1 MPSDSQDYETKMEI
15 GTTQKTS
22 STSSSA
28 PRTPPNCARCRN
40 HRKKI
45 ALKGH
50 KRYCMYRSCKC
61 QKCQLTSERQRVM
74 AMQTAL
80 RRAQAQDEAM
90 LKNGNL
96 EVSRDMNLLS
106 VPQKTPSPMQPVSLD
121 CDSSASSQC
130 SNPPM
135 PPSRR
140 ASPVLAAPATSTSMP
155 MGIGSNEV
163 ISYDYRGQSS
173 HYRHKSVLEGH
184 QSTDLLEDCHKLLE
198 KFNYPWEMMPLVYTI
213 LKDARADLE
222 EASRRI
228 DEARLEISAKAA
240 EEAARYTRQIQYSN
254 LYSSASAIAALYPP
268 VYLPSMTVYPHT
280 TASLMPPRVPPI
292 TYSSPPSPSLPHNLT
307 VPFRPRSRAG

>member
-1 MPSDSQDYETKMEI
+1 MSTSDGQEYESKMDI
-15 GTTQKTS
+15 SSKAS
-22 STSSSA
+22 STSSSTSN

-50 KRYCMYRSCKC
+50 KRYCMYRHCKC

-96 EVSRDMNLLS
+96 DMAML
-106 VPQKTPSPMQPVSLD
+106 PQKTPSPLLNVDRASLD
-121 CDSSASSQC
+121 CDSSVSSAC
-130 SNPPM
+130 STSIAPLPKKV
-135 PPSRR
+135 
-140 ASPVLAAPATSTSMP
+140 SPVLAAPATSSTSSSMP
-155 MGIGSNEV
+155 VGLVSEV
-163 ISYDYRGQSS
+163 VPYEY
-173 HYRHKSVLEGH
+173 KGH

-198 KFNYPWEMMPLVYTI
+198 KFNYPWEMMPLMYAI

-228 DEARLEISAKAA
+228 DEAYSVLRAKAA
-240 EEAARYTRQIQYSN
+240 EDALRNARFTQLYYRTWAAFHHAPTPVTVYHTPAPTS
-254 LYSSASAIAALYPP
+254 LGAVPP
-268 VYLPSMTVYPHT
+268 VCSSSPLPS
-280 TASLMPPRVPPI
+280 S
-292 TYSSPPSPSLPHNLT
+292 PHNLS
-307 VPFRPRSRAG
+307 VRRIVD

>member
-1 MPSDSQDYETKMEI
+1 MSSDSQDYETKMEI
-15 GTTQKTS
+15 GTTSKNS
-22 STSSSA
+22 STSSSSA

-96 EVSRDMNLLS
+96 DVSRDMNLLS
-106 VPQKTPSPMQPVSLD
+106 VPQKIPSPMQPVSLD

-130 SNPPM
+130 SNPPI

-163 ISYDYRGQSS
+163 ISYDYR
-173 HYRHKSVLEGH
+173 GH

-228 DEARLEISAKAA
+228 DEGKRVVNEYSRLHNLSMYDGVELRPSTHMKTAQDRRLSSFG
-240 EEAARYTRQIQYSN
+240 EAASFKTVN
-254 LYSSASAIAALYPP
+254 LQFKC
-268 VYLPSMTVYPHT
+268 
-280 TASLMPPRVPPI
+280 
-292 TYSSPPSPSLPHNLT
+292 NLL
-307 VPFRPRSRAG
+307 F

>member
-163 ISYDYRGQSS
+163 ISYDYRG
-173 HYRHKSVLEGH
+173 H